1 MDLVWQPRTVISPDG
16 DRGRHRGGAPR
27 GAGRRS
33 AAGAAAV
40 GRVVVWIA
48 AAVGVGVD
56 GDRVVAGDG
65 EASGDGILQSWR
77 EREFKN
83 GDERNSMLSTHKCK
97 KFRKVR
103 VYWVTG

>member
-16 DRGRHRGGAPR
+16 DRGRHRGGAPG

-77 EREFKN
+77 ERESLKTGMKGTLCSPHTSAKN
-83 GDERNSMLSTHKCK
+83 LER
-97 KFRKVR
+97 
-103 VYWVTG
+103 

>member
-1 MDLVWQPRTVISPDG
+1 MRDPASMSSRNLVFTFYTNTYCMDLVWQPRTVISPDG
-16 DRGRHRGGAPR
+16 DRGRHRGGAPG

-77 EREFKN
+77 ERER
-83 GDERNSMLSTHKCK
+83 ER
-97 KFRKVR
+97 V
-103 VYWVTG
+103 